1 MSVHNNVQKTSIN
14 IWEIDVFLP
23 KNSKYIGNQIFFGNC
38 ISININSN
46 NSVRIIF
53 QNRYVQDF
61 SYQGFSR
68 KIFAKYLQKKS
79 RFWVSKIS
87 MITECNCFIK
97 SPNSLESFYIIL
109 LGIVL
114 FSLVL
119 VFSLSSCYG
128 QCYNWIKVFK
138 NGPSDKAAGCVIQG
152 LLIGILFYSVPHF
165 DVIIWSVE
173 K

>member
-1 MSVHNNVQKTSIN
+1 
-14 IWEIDVFLP
+14 
-23 KNSKYIGNQIFFGNC
+23 
-38 ISININSN
+38 
-46 NSVRIIF
+46 
-53 QNRYVQDF
+53 
-61 SYQGFSR
+61 
-68 KIFAKYLQKKS
+68 
-79 RFWVSKIS
+79 
-87 MITECNCFIK
+87 MITECNYFIK

-138 NGPSDKAAGCVIQG
+138 NGPSDKAAGCLIQG

-165 DVIIWSVE
+165 DVDHLISGKITNPAKSKAALLSLVTVQDIFVVSVASDLIMYFLRELFCFVNSVE
-173 K
+173 KNYGTTVALKQNLKLHLIALKLK

>member
-1 MSVHNNVQKTSIN
+1 
-14 IWEIDVFLP
+14 
-23 KNSKYIGNQIFFGNC
+23 
-38 ISININSN
+38 
-46 NSVRIIF
+46 
-53 QNRYVQDF
+53 
-61 SYQGFSR
+61 
-68 KIFAKYLQKKS
+68 
-79 RFWVSKIS
+79 

-138 NGPSDKAAGCVIQG
+138 NGPSDKAAGCLIQG

-165 DVIIWSVE
+165 DVDHLISGKITNPAKSKAALLSLVTVQDIFVVSVASDLIMYFLRELFCFVNSVE
-173 K
+173 KNYGTTVALKQNLKLHLIALKLK

>member
-1 MSVHNNVQKTSIN
+1 
-14 IWEIDVFLP
+14 
-23 KNSKYIGNQIFFGNC
+23 
-38 ISININSN
+38 
-46 NSVRIIF
+46 
-53 QNRYVQDF
+53 
-61 SYQGFSR
+61 
-68 KIFAKYLQKKS
+68 
-79 RFWVSKIS
+79 

-109 LGIVL
+109 LGTVL

-138 NGPSDKAAGCVIQG
+138 NGPSDKAAGCLIQG

-165 DVIIWSVE
+165 DVDHLISGKITNPAKSKAALLSLVTVQDIFVVSVASDLIMYFLRELFCFVNSVE
-173 K
+173 KNYGTTVALKQNLKLHLIALKLK